1 MNLESFDDFSEWFKT
16 NKYVLVAEPAFDA
29 EASKIKLKCLHCKQD
44 PFTVFPV
51 KKGGWN
57 IGIFTRH
64 LNADKLCSEQVSE
77 AAALLMDT
85 SDTVSMTLHVM
96 TLFTLN

>member
-16 NKYVLVAEPAFDA
+16 NKYVLVAEPVFDA
-29 EASKIKLKCLHCKQD
+29 EASKIKLKSIHCKQD

-57 IGIFTRH
+57 IGMFTRH
-64 LNADKLCSEQVSE
+64 LKHCKECPNQVPE
-77 AAALLMDT
+77 ASMSMDT
-85 SDTVSMTLHVM
+85 SDNVSIA
-96 TLFTLN
+96 NA